1 MRIPGRDKLSDKN
14 SISLIYKLSFVC
26 LFGNKWLPL
35 HLKLNIME
43 AKTIKVILSEEAE
56 SFVRLQPIKAQQKI
70 TYNIRKLESGV
81 MDNNL
86 FKKLGNSE
94 IWELRTLFSGI
105 CYRLFAFWDTET
117 ETLVVATHGIIK
129 KTQKTPQKEIQRAE
143 EIRKEYFNEKKII
156 YYDENEV
163 YPCRPFGG

>member
-1 MRIPGRDKLSDKN
+1 LYS
-14 SISLIYKLSFVC
+14 
-26 LFGNKWLPL
+26 
-35 HLKLNIME
+35 KLNIME
-43 AKTIKVILSEEAE
+43 AKAIKVILSEEAE

-81 MDNNL
+81 MDKDL
-86 FKKLGNSE
+86 FKKLDDSE

-129 KTQKTPQKEIQRAE
+129 KTQKTPKKEIQRAE
-143 EIRKEYFNEKKII
+143 GIRKEYFNNK
-156 YYDENEV
+156 
-163 YPCRPFGG
+163 

>member
-1 MRIPGRDKLSDKN
+1 M
-14 SISLIYKLSFVC
+14 
-26 LFGNKWLPL
+26 

-56 SFVRLQPIKAQQKI
+56 NFVRLQPIKAQQKI

-81 MDNNL
+81 MDKDL
-86 FKKLGNSE
+86 FKKLDNSE

-117 ETLVVATHGIIK
+117 ETLVVTTHGIIK

-143 EIRKEYFNEKKII
+143 EIRKEYFNDKK
-156 YYDENEV
+156 
-163 YPCRPFGG
+163 

>member
-143 EIRKEYFNEKKII
+143 EIRKEYFNDKK
-156 YYDENEV
+156 
-163 YPCRPFGG
+163 